1 MKRLLATLALI
12 PSLALADQ
20 PSKWTTF
27 TKMPDGTV
35 WEFKNNS
42 LNVITDD
49 NKHMFWIVQFRTH
62 QDGKTDI
69 FNFVKVAVPV
79 TACKVQSGQL
89 VLVGMDNVEKAKI
102 DFVFDGGTL
111 ASNIAQTVCGA
122 GDKVLQK
129 YAEEAEKPAEVST

>member
-12 PSLALADQ
+12 PSLALAEE

-42 LNVITDD
+42 LNVITNDS
-49 NKHMFWIVQFRTH
+49 KQMFWIVQFRTH
-62 QDGKTDI
+62 QAGKTV

-111 ASNIAQTVCGA
+111 ASNIAQSVCRA

>member
-12 PSLALADQ
+12 PSLAVAEE

-27 TKMPDGTV
+27 TKMPDGMV

-42 LNVITDD
+42 LNVITNDS
-49 NKHMFWIVQFRTH
+49 KQMFWIVQFRTH
-62 QDGKTDI
+62 QDGKTIYD
-69 FNFVKVAVPV
+69 FVKVAVPV
-79 TACKVQSGQL
+79 ISCKAQSGQL

-111 ASNIAQTVCGA
+111 ASNIAQSVCNA